1 MKQLTACPVCDS
13 RDLTFAFS
21 APSTRAQDQR
31 QWSVSECKACSHQFM
46 NPQPDWAELEHYYS
60 SFYAPY
66 NPKHGSQDEDEGEIA
81 KAKQS
86 GKFRHIAIPAGKR
99 LLDVGCGGGRFLRI
113 AKKLGALEQGV
124 EPSSYAAEVAR
135 KQGLNVFNGTL
146 ESYGEQ
152 VSPGTQF
159 DVITA
164 NHVLEHAPN
173 PVEVLGVMKKL
184 LAPGGLIW
192 IAVPNA
198 AYSLCRALR
207 GRWHSTDLPFH
218 LMQFTPSSVSEA
230 GRRAGLTV
238 RHQSTESLPPNVAAS
253 MRQYLRYNWMIPSR
267 LTSKIKFIESIAEG
281 YAQRRDAECG
291 GEAVLTEFV
300 PAAHTELHGTNAAP
314 EVAAAR

>member
-13 RDLTFAFS
+13 RDLIFAFS
-21 APSTRAQDQR
+21 APSTRGQDQR

-46 NPQPDWAELEHYYS
+46 NPQPDWSELEHYYS

-81 KAKQS
+81 KAKQT
-86 GKFRHIAIPAGKR
+86 GKFRHIDIPAGKR

-152 VSPGTQF
+152 ASPGAQF

-184 LAPGGLIW
+184 LASGGLIW

-218 LMQFTPSSVSEA
+218 LMQFSPASLTEA
-230 GRRAGLTV
+230 GRRAGLVVQKQT
-238 RHQSTESLPPNVAAS
+238 TESLPQNVATT
-253 MRQYLRYNWMIPSR
+253 MRQYLRHRWMVPGR
-267 LTSKIKFIESIAEG
+267 LTAKISLIDRVAES
-281 YAQRRDAECG
+281 YAPRFDAEVS
-291 GEAVLTEFV
+291 GEAIIIEFV
-300 PAAHTELHGTNAAP
+300 PAVVTAKTTDLGEMA
-314 EVAAAR
+314 VVR